1 MVQMSFMV
9 ISIFSSGIHFVRWS
23 VSDTACAILV
33 AVIKRNISVKI
44 F

>member
-1 MVQMSFMV
+1 MSFMV
-9 ISIFSSGIHFVRWS
+9 ISILRSGIHFVRWS

-33 AVIKRNISVKI
+33 AIIRRNISVKL